1 MVRRFCELSH
11 FGKGSWVGNQVTMEA
26 VPLGRSESRQGF
38 KSFGRRKAAGR
49 SIILKAGVE
58 KLPSDDLTI
67 RLADTDGQR
76 SAANILLSRMYS
88 WRGYGRDHAVGGS
101 PDSVTFTAAC
111 KEDVVGTLT
120 LTVDSTAGLA
130 ADKTFAAEVAP
141 FRAAPGAKLCELTK
155 LAFDWGGS
163 SHRHLAALFHLVFI
177 YGSRQFACT
186 DLFIEVNPRHRRYYE
201 LMLGFVRVGEVR
213 TNTSVNAPSQLMWL
227 NVGAIR
233 RLIDQHTTSAATAE
247 RSLYRYFFSPH
258 EEDGLYGR
266 LIGAPARGAAPRR
279 GAEAQHVER
288 ASAVKHL
295 LGFMVGRR
303 LK

>member
-1 MVRRFCELSH
+1 MRADFKPSDER
-11 FGKGSWVGNQVTMEA
+11 NA
-26 VPLGRSESRQGF
+26 VS
-38 KSFGRRKAAGR
+38 R
-49 SIILKAGVE
+49 SIKLNTCHE
-58 KLPSDDLTI
+58 SLPSDELTI

-76 SAANILLSRMYS
+76 SAANMLLSRMYS
-88 WRGYGRDHAVGGS
+88 WRGYGRNHAVGGS
-101 PDSVTFTAAC
+101 PNCVTFTAAC
-111 KEDVVGTLT
+111 KDDVVGTLT
-120 LTVDSTAGLA
+120 LTVDSPAGLA
-130 ADKTFAAEVAP
+130 ADRTFAEEIAP

-213 TNTSVNAPSQLMWL
+213 TNVSVNAPSQLMWL

-233 RLIDQHTTSAATAE
+233 RLIDQHTGSAATAE

-266 LIGAPARGAAPRR
+266 LIGAPARGAATQEV
-279 GAEAQHVER
+279 ATLEHAER
-288 ASAVKHL
+288 ANSVKQL
-295 LGFMVGRR
+295 LGLMIGRR
-303 LK
+303 LR

>member
-1 MVRRFCELSH
+1 M
-11 FGKGSWVGNQVTMEA
+11 A
-26 VPLGRSESRQGF
+26 LGRTSLRSGF
-38 KSFGRRKAAGR
+38 KPSGKRNAVSRTITLEPR
-49 SIILKAGVE
+49 E
-58 KLPSDDLTI
+58 EPLPSNELTI

-76 SAANILLSRMYS
+76 SAANMLLNRMYS
-88 WRGYGRDHAVGGS
+88 WRGYGKDHALGGS
-101 PDSVTFTAAC
+101 PACVTFTAAC

-120 LTVDSTAGLA
+120 LTVDSTGGLA
-130 ADKTFAAEVAP
+130 ADRTFAAEIAP

-213 TNTSVNAPSQLMWL
+213 TNASVNAPSQLMWL

-233 RLIDQHTTSAATAE
+233 RLIDQHTASAATAE

-266 LIGAPARGAAPRR
+266 LIGAPARGAATHE
-279 GAEAQHVER
+279 GAAPHR
-288 ASAVKHL
+288 AARANSVKHL
-295 LGFMVGRR
+295 LGSMIGRR

>member
-1 MVRRFCELSH
+1 M
-11 FGKGSWVGNQVTMEA
+11 KAEA
-26 VPLGRSESRQGF
+26 VVLDRTALLRGFES
-38 KSFGRRKAAGR
+38 SSVRKALSR
-49 SIILKAGVE
+49 SITLKSCHE
-58 KLPSDDLTI
+58 PLPSNELTI

-88 WRGYGRDHAVGGS
+88 WRGYGRNHEVGGS
-101 PDSVTFTAAC
+101 PNCVTFTAAC

-130 ADKTFAAEVAP
+130 ADRTFADEIAP

-201 LMLGFVRVGEVR
+201 LMLGFVRVGGVR
-213 TNTSVNAPSQLMWL
+213 TNASVNAPSQLMWL

-266 LIGAPARGAAPRR
+266 LIGAPSRGVAGRNCAISSH
-279 GAEAQHVER
+279 AER
-288 ASAVKHL
+288 ANSVKNL
-295 LGFMVGRR
+295 LGLIIGRR
-303 LK
+303 PK